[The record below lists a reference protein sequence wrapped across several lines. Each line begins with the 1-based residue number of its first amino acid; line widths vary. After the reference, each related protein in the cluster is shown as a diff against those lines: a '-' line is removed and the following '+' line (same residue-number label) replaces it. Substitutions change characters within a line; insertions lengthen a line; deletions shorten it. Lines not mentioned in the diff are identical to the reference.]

1 MSARNEERSLPDI
14 PPITI
19 ERIFPASRDLV
30 FRAWTSA
37 EHLRHWFCPDG
48 YSVPDAQVDFRVGG
62 RFDLC
67 MRSAEGQDHWMRGS
81 YTEIVHNSRLAFE
94 SRVGPDE
101 RPLFR
106 VQTLVTFQEERGGST
121 RVMVKQSYTVLDDAA
136 LPMIQGASQG
146 WAQTLDRLQKHV
158 LGTLRAGTDK
168 RSVSHGTFSIERT
181 YKASTARVYQAL
193 TDPEAK
199 ARWFSGGTGYTLLA
213 RKMDVREGGR
223 EHVSGRWESGIVST
237 FDAIYH
243 DLVPDERIVYSYVM
257 HLNERKISAS
267 LATFE
272 LKAAGEGTRLVLTEH
287 GAFLDGYDDSGSRE
301 RGSNFL
307 LDALGKSLE

>member
-1 MSARNEERSLPDI
+1 MSTRNERRSLLDI

-19 ERIFPASRDLV
+19 ERIFAASPDLV

-37 EHLRHWFCPDG
+37 EHLKHWFCPEG
-48 YSVPDAQVDFRVGG
+48 YSVPDAHVDFRAGG

-67 MRSAEGQDHWMRGS
+67 MRSTQGQDHWMKGN
-81 YTEIVHNSRLAFE
+81 YTEIVRNSRLGFE

-101 RPLFR
+101 RPLFH
-106 VQTLVTFQEERGGST
+106 VKTLVTFEEEQGGST
-121 RVMVKQSYTVLDDAA
+121 RVVIRQSYTALDEAA
-136 LPMIQGASQG
+136 LPMIQGASRG
-146 WAQTLDRLQKHV
+146 WAQTLDRLQKHM
-158 LGTLRAGTDK
+158 LRTLPAAPEK

-181 YKASTARVYQAL
+181 YRASRTRVFEAL
-193 TDPEAK
+193 TEPDAK

-213 RKMDVREGGR
+213 REMDVREGGR

-237 FDAIYH
+237 FDAVYH
-243 DLVPDERIVYSYVM
+243 DLVPDERVVYSYVM

-272 LKAAGEGTRLVLTEH
+272 LKVAGEGTRLVLTEH
-287 GAFLDGYDDSGSRE
+287 GAFLDGYDDAGSRE
-301 RGSNFL
+301 RGSHFL
-307 LDALGKSLE
+307 LDALGRSLE